1 MRINEK
7 EAVLE
12 KDFLSSEKMLN
23 ENQHLKELYENNNW
37 KLLVLH
43 IEGTIEIRNIMT
55 TTDKFEM

>member
-1 MRINEK
+1 MI
-7 EAVLE
+7 
-12 KDFLSSEKMLN
+12 N